1 MLMDKEKKKVWGK
14 GRRRRRKPAEEAE
27 RDNTEGTCFQ

>member
-1 MLMDKEKKKVWGK
+1 MLMEKRKKKVWGRG
-14 GRRRRRKPAEEAE
+14 GRRKKKQEAE